1 MRGMVDVPKLAPD
14 VAALAARLAP
24 ARADGGRVVFTNG
37 CFDLLHPGHV
47 RYLAAARGLG
57 DILVVGLNSDA
68 SVRRLKGPPRPILH
82 TGERA
87 EVLAALTAVDHVI
100 VFDEDTPRAL
110 ITALRP
116 DVLVKGADWAADDI
130 VGAQEVR
137 AGGGRV
143 VRIDLVPGVST
154 TEIIGRLRGT

>member
-1 MRGMVDVPKLAPD
+1 MRGTVDVPKLAPD
-14 VAALAARLAP
+14 VATLAARLAP

-37 CFDLLHPGHV
+37 GFDLLHPGHV